1 MSKDCKQARNVVS
14 IAIIVLAATLILM
27 LSSCSSNMYLPCGAY
42 TMSPGGTSGSC
53 SR

>member
-14 IAIIVLAATLILM
+14 IAIIVLAATLMLM
-27 LSSCSSNMYLPCGAY
+27 LSSCGSVSYSTCAAY
-42 TMSPGGTSGSC
+42 TISPNGTGGSC